1 LDISILLSPL
11 KRYPLQLGVTDE
23 GYMIV
28 FGMTFRDQV
37 LFVIGGMFDSLG
49 GAPLAVQV
57 DPAGELNSKVAESYF
72 THRETRVDVTQAS
85 EHW

>member
-1 LDISILLSPL
+1 
-11 KRYPLQLGVTDE
+11 
-23 GYMIV
+23 MIV

-37 LFVIGGMFDSLG
+37 LLVIGRMFDSLG

-85 EHW
+85 EHWSSIVMYKMTVGKESAQNL